1 MKGREEPT
9 VEAICDETS
18 ALLTNINRVR
28 FNGTS
33 HMLNIM
39 IKDLQAIKASD
50 KNFTSHIDSINL
62 RMDFQLDPDFS
73 NDEKKLV
80 STAVAYLQVL
90 VPLRSITQQMINA
103 EDGVFKKNNFSLE
116 SEADNLKQKLLLLS
130 PAIEEKHRVSQT
142 LYIEEDKNI
151 QSVNDILLG
160 PKKPKPQKLTKAEYI
175 EGMKKS
181 VQEGNR
187 KLTLNPIV
195 EPNKPKP
202 TSMTQSARYRLF
214 KENKKENAQS
224 QLKIEEAKLKV
235 MKPRGG
241 QG

>member
-73 NDEKKLV
+73 IDEKKVV

-90 VPLRSITQQMINA
+90 VPLRSITQQMINS

-151 QSVNDILLG
+151 QAVNDILLG
-160 PKKPKPQKLTKAEYI
+160 PKQPKPHKLTKAEHI
-175 EGMKKS
+175 EVMKKS
-181 VQEGNR
+181 VQKGNR
-187 KLTLNPIV
+187 KLKLNGIL
-195 EPNKPKP
+195 EPEKPKA
-202 TSMTQSARYRLF
+202 TSMIQSARYRLF
-214 KENKKENAQS
+214 KDENKQADQS
-224 QLKIEEAKLKV
+224 QSKIDEANLKMI
-235 MKPRGG
+235 KPKGG